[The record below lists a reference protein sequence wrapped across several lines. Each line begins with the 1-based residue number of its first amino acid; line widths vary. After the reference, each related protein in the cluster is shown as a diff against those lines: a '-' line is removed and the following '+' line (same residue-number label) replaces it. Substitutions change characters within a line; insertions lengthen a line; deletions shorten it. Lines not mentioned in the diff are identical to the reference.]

1 MMFDFIKAQLAS
13 GQLTANL
20 VVPLA
25 IWLMLLSFLAV
36 IVLLLGYGPG

>member
-1 MMFDFIKAQLAS
+1 MTWNFHKAQLAS
-13 GQLTANL
+13 VQITANV

-36 IVLLLGYGPG
+36 IVLLLGSEPA